1 MLFNTDY
8 LGLQYIARVPKMIK
22 SYRSKRRKIQEEI
35 NLYESNLFNN
45 DKSTAD
51 GLVYNNVIDQP
62 TCSWQSV
69 SCEPQ
74 NDDSIGLSSNDK
86 LVLGSQ
92 STSFIDDVNNL
103 PRLDETNT
111 DDELSFNN
119 KLLDWSI
126 THGIRQNAF
135 SSL

>member
-1 MLFNTDY
+1 
-8 LGLQYIARVPKMIK
+8 MIK

-86 LVLGSQ
+86 LVLG
-92 STSFIDDVNNL
+92 
-103 PRLDETNT
+103 RYTN
-111 DDELSFNN
+111 FY
-119 KLLDWSI
+119 
-126 THGIRQNAF
+126 
-135 SSL
+135 